1 MFPED
6 IERDQWGK
14 IDQNTK
20 IWTPPVAALVRIRLN
35 QFTSHLTPF
44 MPFFY
49 APWKHQKIWGLPM
62 FPEDIER
69 DQWGK
74 IDQNTKIWSD
84 YLFKYGT
91 QNLLKVL
98 KFSGNAQISDE
109 IIKLD
114 MDQGIQEW
122 TK

>member
-1 MFPED
+1 
-6 IERDQWGK
+6 
-14 IDQNTK
+14 
-20 IWTPPVAALVRIRLN
+20 
-35 QFTSHLTPF
+35 
-44 MPFFY
+44 
-49 APWKHQKIWGLPM
+49 M

>member
-6 IERDQWGK
+6 IERDQW
-14 IDQNTK
+14 
-20 IWTPPVAALVRIRLN
+20 R
-35 QFTSHLTPF
+35 
-44 MPFFY
+44 
-49 APWKHQKIWGLPM
+49 
-62 FPEDIER
+62 
-69 DQWGK
+69 K
-74 IDQNTKIWSD
+74 IDQNTKIWSN

-109 IIKLD
+109 TIKLD

>member
-1 MFPED
+1 MFPEN
-6 IERDQWGK
+6 IERDQW
-14 IDQNTK
+14 
-20 IWTPPVAALVRIRLN
+20 R
-35 QFTSHLTPF
+35 
-44 MPFFY
+44 
-49 APWKHQKIWGLPM
+49 
-62 FPEDIER
+62 
-69 DQWGK
+69 K
-74 IDQNTKIWSD
+74 IDQNTKIWSN

>member
-6 IERDQWGK
+6 IERDQW
-14 IDQNTK
+14 D
-20 IWTPPVAALVRIRLN
+20 
-35 QFTSHLTPF
+35 
-44 MPFFY
+44 
-49 APWKHQKIWGLPM
+49 
-62 FPEDIER
+62 
-69 DQWGK
+69 K

-98 KFSGNAQISDE
+98 KFSGNVQISDE

>member
-6 IERDQWGK
+6 IERDQW
-14 IDQNTK
+14 
-20 IWTPPVAALVRIRLN
+20 R
-35 QFTSHLTPF
+35 
-44 MPFFY
+44 
-49 APWKHQKIWGLPM
+49 
-62 FPEDIER
+62 
-69 DQWGK
+69 K

>member
-6 IERDQWGK
+6 IERDQW
-14 IDQNTK
+14 
-20 IWTPPVAALVRIRLN
+20 R
-35 QFTSHLTPF
+35 
-44 MPFFY
+44 
-49 APWKHQKIWGLPM
+49 
-62 FPEDIER
+62 
-69 DQWGK
+69 K
-74 IDQNTKIWSD
+74 IDQNTKIWSN

-122 TK
+122 AK

>member
-6 IERDQWGK
+6 IERDQW
-14 IDQNTK
+14 
-20 IWTPPVAALVRIRLN
+20 R
-35 QFTSHLTPF
+35 
-44 MPFFY
+44 
-49 APWKHQKIWGLPM
+49 
-62 FPEDIER
+62 
-69 DQWGK
+69 K
-74 IDQNTKIWSD
+74 IDQNTKIWSN

>member
-6 IERDQWGK
+6 LERDQW
-14 IDQNTK
+14 
-20 IWTPPVAALVRIRLN
+20 R
-35 QFTSHLTPF
+35 
-44 MPFFY
+44 
-49 APWKHQKIWGLPM
+49 
-62 FPEDIER
+62 
-69 DQWGK
+69 K
-74 IDQNTKIWSD
+74 IDQNTKIWSN

-109 IIKLD
+109 TIKLD

>member
-6 IERDQWGK
+6 IERDQW
-14 IDQNTK
+14 
-20 IWTPPVAALVRIRLN
+20 R
-35 QFTSHLTPF
+35 
-44 MPFFY
+44 
-49 APWKHQKIWGLPM
+49 
-62 FPEDIER
+62 
-69 DQWGK
+69 K
-74 IDQNTKIWSD
+74 IDQNTKIWSN

-98 KFSGNAQISDE
+98 QFSGNAQISDE
-109 IIKLD
+109 TIKLD

>member
-6 IERDQWGK
+6 IERDQW
-14 IDQNTK
+14 
-20 IWTPPVAALVRIRLN
+20 R
-35 QFTSHLTPF
+35 
-44 MPFFY
+44 
-49 APWKHQKIWGLPM
+49 
-62 FPEDIER
+62 
-69 DQWGK
+69 K
-74 IDQNTKIWSD
+74 IDQNTKIWSN

-98 KFSGNAQISDE
+98 KFSGNAQISDGT
-109 IIKLD
+109 IKLD

>member
-6 IERDQWGK
+6 IERDQW
-14 IDQNTK
+14 D
-20 IWTPPVAALVRIRLN
+20 
-35 QFTSHLTPF
+35 
-44 MPFFY
+44 
-49 APWKHQKIWGLPM
+49 
-62 FPEDIER
+62 
-69 DQWGK
+69 K